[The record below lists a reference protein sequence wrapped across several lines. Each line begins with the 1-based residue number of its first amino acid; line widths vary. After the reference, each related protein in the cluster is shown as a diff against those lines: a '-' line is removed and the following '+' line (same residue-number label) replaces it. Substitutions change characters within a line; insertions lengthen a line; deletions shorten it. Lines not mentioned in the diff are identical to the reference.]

1 MIQTETGEN
10 TTLLTLEPGDF
21 VQFRYKSKDAEINN
35 REVLNLSYDE
45 DTELLHGL
53 DLEHFSDQNLV
64 NVGRELARLNNNR
77 EEFSETF
84 TSSGEILIETSDD
97 EAEWWYETE
106 YETKRFEEN
115 PYRTFRKDGIRNL
128 KYMTPSIVIG

>member
-21 VQFRYKSKDAEINN
+21 VQFRYRSEDAEIKN

-45 DTELLHGL
+45 DAGLLHGL

-64 NVGRELARLNNNR
+64 NVGRELSRLNNNR
-77 EEFSETF
+77 EEFSERF
-84 TSSGEILIETSDD
+84 TNSGEILIDSSDN
-97 EAEWWYETE
+97 EAKEWYETK
-106 YETKRFEEN
+106 YEAERFEEN

>member
-21 VQFRYKSKDAEINN
+21 VQFRYRSEDAEIKN

-45 DTELLHGL
+45 DAGLLHGL

-64 NVGRELARLNNNR
+64 NVGRELSRLNNNR
-77 EEFSETF
+77 EEFSERF
-84 TSSGEILIETSDD
+84 TSSGEILIDSSDN
-97 EAEWWYETE
+97 EAEEWYETK
-106 YETKRFEEN
+106 YEAERFEEN

>member
-21 VQFRYKSKDAEINN
+21 VQFRYRSEDAEIKN

-45 DTELLHGL
+45 DAGLLHGL

-64 NVGRELARLNNNR
+64 NVGRELSRLNNNR
-77 EEFSETF
+77 EEFSERF
-84 TSSGEILIETSDD
+84 TSSGEILIDSSDN
-97 EAEWWYETE
+97 EAKEWYETK
-106 YETKRFEEN
+106 YEAERFEEN

>member
-21 VQFRYKSKDAEINN
+21 VQFRYRSEDAEIKN

-45 DTELLHGL
+45 DAGLLHGL

-64 NVGRELARLNNNR
+64 NVGRELSRLNNNR
-77 EEFSETF
+77 EEFSERF
-84 TSSGEILIETSDD
+84 TSSGEILIDSSDN
-97 EAEWWYETE
+97 EAEEWYETK
-106 YETKRFEEN
+106 YEAERFEDN

>member
-10 TTLLTLEPGDF
+10 TTLLTLDPGDF
-21 VQFRYKSKDAEINN
+21 VQFRYRSKNAEINN

-64 NVGRELARLNNNR
+64 NVAREFARLNNNR

-84 TSSGEILIETSDD
+84 TSSGEILIKTSDD
-97 EAEWWYETE
+97 EAERWYESE
-106 YETKRFEEN
+106 YEAERFEDN

-128 KYMTPSIVIG
+128 KYMTPSIVTG